1 MFQNNLEIA
10 LRLIIYILYAYQTI
24 FFKFSIRKMYQKFQF
39 YIQKKIVSIK
49 VNIMQS
55 KDIITCLIMQQQ
67 FARKV
72 DDKFFNKPCS

>member
-10 LRLIIYILYAYQTI
+10 LRLIIYILVSDAYAYQTI
-24 FFKFSIRKMYQKFQF
+24 FLKFSIRKMYQKFQF

-55 KDIITCLIMQQQ
+55 KDIITCLIMQYNNNLHE
-67 FARKV
+67 R
-72 DDKFFNKPCS
+72 